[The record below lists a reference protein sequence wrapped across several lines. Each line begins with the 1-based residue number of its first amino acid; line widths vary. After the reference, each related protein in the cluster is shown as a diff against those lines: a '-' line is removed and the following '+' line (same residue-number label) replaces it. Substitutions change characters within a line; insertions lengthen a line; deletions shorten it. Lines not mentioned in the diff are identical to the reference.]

1 MVRTGHWFPTR
12 AALKANATSQDTEI
26 GHEFAFPTA
35 QDVGAVS
42 QRTAL
47 ITGASRGIG
56 AATAK
61 ALAADG
67 YRVIVHYGENRG
79 RAEQVVGEIRAAGGE
94 AEFAGADLARK
105 DAPQVLAEQ
114 VKALCPDGLHV
125 LVLNAAIM
133 PTSDIPDCPQELF
146 DEIYHVNLRSPFFI
160 LQELGPILAEG
171 ASVVF
176 LSSLTARRVTGPVT
190 AYGSMKAAIES
201 LTRRAAAEF
210 GPRWIRV
217 NAVCPATTANDM
229 IRPFIETDEGR
240 EATISVQALKRVA
253 MPEDIADAISLLCTE
268 KARWITGAVIPV
280 DGGAML

>member
-1 MVRTGHWFPTR
+1 MTT
-12 AALKANATSQDTEI
+12 K
-26 GHEFAFPTA
+26 
-35 QDVGAVS
+35 
-42 QRTAL
+42 TAL

-56 AATAK
+56 RATAK

-67 YRVIVHYGENRG
+67 YRVIIHYGENREKAQG
-79 RAEQVVGEIRAAGGE
+79 LAQEIREAGGL
-94 AEFAGADLARK
+94 AEIAGADLARK
-105 DAPQVLAEQ
+105 DAPQLLAGQ
-114 VKALCPDGLHV
+114 VRKLSPDGLDA

-133 PTSDIPDCPQELF
+133 PTSDITDCPQELF
-146 DEIYHVNLRSPFFI
+146 DEIFHINLRSPFFI
-160 LQELGPILAEG
+160 LQELAPILAEG

-176 LSSLTARRVTGPVT
+176 ISSLTARRVTGPVA
-190 AYGSMKAAIES
+190 AYGTMKAAVES

-217 NAVCPATTANDM
+217 NAVCPATTANDL
-229 IRPFIETDEGR
+229 IKPFTDTDAGR

-253 MPEDIADAISLLCTE
+253 MPEDIADAISLLCTD